1 MGVKNPSRQTG
12 KNTYRNSYAPPV
24 NKTGKK
30 ASRGNRKIPAASVPA
45 KRKRTITLPHPSFST
60 VAKWLGALLRLL
72 LLLCLIGVLL
82 SGIAWGVF
90 KAYTFCTTNSYFNI
104 TSINVTGNDR
114 ITSRE
119 ILDKCGLETGM
130 NSLSVNLHD
139 MEKLLLKNPWIESVS
154 IKRNLPDSIDI
165 AIKERTPAFVAKK
178 KDTLYYI
185 NPAGKIIA
193 PVESSNFLSLPIL
206 EIGPGGEESLP
217 LVSDFM
223 EQFRKAGF
231 PFQLSQI
238 SWFRISA
245 GSGFELYWESR
256 QLRLSIGLENWKD
269 NIKRLSSVIA
279 DIEQRKETGKV
290 TGIRSADGQVWM
302 TKEDE

>member
-1 MGVKNPSRQTG
+1 MGVKNQARRSA
-12 KNTYRNSYAPPV
+12 KNTFRTSRAPDHKPE
-24 NKTGKK
+24 KR
-30 ASRGNRKIPAASVPA
+30 ASRGNRKLPAADQP
-45 KRKRTITLPHPSFST
+45 KTKRTRALPRPSLST
-60 VAKWLGALLRLL
+60 VSKWLGALLRLI
-72 LLLCLIGVLL
+72 LLLCLIAIIL
-82 SGIAWGVF
+82 SGIAWGVY
-90 KAYTFCTTNSYFNI
+90 KAYRFCTTNSYFNI
-104 TSINVTGNDR
+104 ASIHVSGNKRVTTRD
-114 ITSRE
+114 
-119 ILDKCGLETGM
+119 ILDKCGLKTGM
-130 NSLSVNLHD
+130 NSLSANLHD

-165 AIKERTPAFVAKK
+165 AIKERSPAFLAKK
-178 KDTLYYI
+178 NDTLYYI

-223 EQFRKAGF
+223 EHFRKAGF

-238 SWFRISA
+238 SWFKISA

-269 NIKRLSSVIA
+269 NIKRLASVIA
-279 DIEQRKETGKV
+279 DIEQRKETRKV

-302 TKEDE
+302 TKEEE

>member
-1 MGVKNPSRQTG
+1 MGVKNQARRSA
-12 KNTYRNSYAPPV
+12 KNTYRNSRSPE
-24 NKTGKK
+24 NKPDKK
-30 ASRGNRKIPAASVPA
+30 VSRGNRKLPNAPVPA
-45 KRKRTITLPHPSFST
+45 KRKSTIALPRPSFGT
-60 VAKWLGALLRLL
+60 VAKWIGALLRLL
-72 LLLCLIGVLL
+72 LLLCIIGILL
-82 SGIAWGVF
+82 AGIAWAVY

-104 TSINVTGNDR
+104 SSVNVSGNKR
-114 ITSRE
+114 IKTQD
-119 ILDKCGLETGM
+119 ILDKCGLKTGM

-139 MEKLLLKNPWIESVS
+139 MEKLLLKNPWIASVS
-154 IKRNLPDSIDI
+154 IKRNLPDTIDI
-165 AIKERTPAFVAKK
+165 TIKERSPAFLAKK
-178 KDTLYYI
+178 NDTLYYI
-185 NPAGKIIA
+185 NPEGKIIA

-223 EQFRKAGF
+223 DQFRKAGF

-238 SWFRISA
+238 SWFKISA

-269 NIKRLSSVIA
+269 NIKRLASVIA
-279 DIEQRKETGKV
+279 DIEQRKETRKV